1 MKLGW
6 LAVALAGLAMVHDP
20 AAARPRHYRAVS
32 PACAP
37 RPAPLSL
44 EGLLFNP
51 RPEPN
56 GCAPPVYQYGR
67 YIGQDPDPFIRFQLN
82 RDPGTGYISDL
93 TK

>member
-6 LAVALAGLAMVHDP
+6 FAVALAGLAIAHDP
-20 AAARPRHYRAVS
+20 AAARPRHYRVVP

-37 RPAPLSL
+37 RPAPFSL

-51 RPEPN
+51 PPEPN

-82 RDPGTGYISDL
+82 RDPTTGYASDL
-93 TK
+93 MK

>member
-1 MKLGW
+1 MTMKLGW

-32 PACAP
+32 PA
-37 RPAPLSL
+37 
-44 EGLLFNP
+44 
-51 RPEPN
+51 
-56 GCAPPVYQYGR
+56 CAPPVYQYGR

>member
-1 MKLGW
+1 MKICW
-6 LAVALAGLAMVHDP
+6 LTIALATLTLASDP
-20 AAARPRHYRAVS
+20 ALARMRHRAP
-32 PACAP
+32 PACVDTGHP
-37 RPAPLSL
+37 FSL

-67 YIGQDPDPFIRFQLN
+67 YIGQDPDPNIRFQLN
-82 RDPGTGYISDL
+82 RDPSTGYISDL